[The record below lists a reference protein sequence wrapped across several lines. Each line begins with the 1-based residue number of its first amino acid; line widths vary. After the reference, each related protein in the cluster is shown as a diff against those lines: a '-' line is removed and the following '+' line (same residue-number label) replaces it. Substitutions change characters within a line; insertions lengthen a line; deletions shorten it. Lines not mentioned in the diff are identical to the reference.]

1 MGIGKFMAQGSIA
14 SGEFRFGGK
23 VLIASLIGVALGASP
38 IPFNSIGLV
47 IGPISKE
54 YGWSVEQVANGITIF
69 GIIAALLAP
78 LYGGLADRIG
88 VRAVT
93 LWSLFGFG
101 VSFALLGFAP
111 NNIWVYYGLWALVGL
126 VGIGS
131 TPVTFSRGV
140 SQWFAQSRGLALG
153 IMLLGTSLTAIFV
166 PWLGK
171 QIIVNWG
178 WRALFPSFGALTLL
192 IALPLGFFWFREPT
206 AQERPKGM
214 NDASGNLIGT
224 RFGQAI
230 KTRYFWIMVAST
242 ILISTAYGGAHVH
255 MVEMVKKH
263 GFSADMAA
271 GVAMIV
277 GVGILIGRVSVGLL
291 FDRFWAPGVA
301 FIVLSLPALSSYLFM
316 GGHSDLA
323 VLKIAAFLLGLAAG
337 AESDVL
343 AFLTA
348 RYFGMLNYGRIYG
361 AFYLFFGIC
370 SGISPK
376 LYSRAVGNSG
386 SYDPMLQAAIFCF
399 LGGAALLLLL
409 GRYPPEYG
417 MRADELSPQKDMIDG
432 NPAPQ

>member
-1 MGIGKFMAQGSIA
+1 MEKGSIA
-14 SGEFRFGGK
+14 TGEFKLGGK
-23 VLIASLIGVALGASP
+23 ALIAALVGVALGASP
-38 IPFNSIGLV
+38 IPFNAIGLV

-69 GIIAALLAP
+69 GVIAALLAP

-88 VRAVT
+88 VRVVA
-93 LWSLFGFG
+93 LWSIFGFG
-101 VSFALLGFAP
+101 ISFALLGFAP
-111 NNIWVYYGLWALVGL
+111 NNIGVYYGIWALIGL
-126 VGIGS
+126 VGIGC
-131 TPVTFSRGV
+131 TPVTFSRGI

-153 IMLLGTSLTAIFV
+153 IMLLGTSLTAIVV

-171 QIIVNWG
+171 QIIADWG
-178 WRALFPSFGALTLL
+178 WRALFPFFGAMTLL
-192 IALPLGFFWFREPT
+192 IALPLCFIWFREPT
-206 AQERPKGM
+206 LLERPKGM
-214 NDASGNLIGT
+214 SDASGNLIGM
-224 RFGQAI
+224 RFGQAV
-230 KTRYFWIMVAST
+230 KSRYFWIMVAST

-263 GFSADMAA
+263 GFSAESAA

-301 FIVLSLPALSSYLFM
+301 CVVLSLPALSAYLFI

-348 RYFGMLNYGRIYG
+348 RYFGMANYGRIYG

-376 LYSRAVGNSG
+376 LYSRTVGNTG
-386 SYDPMLQAAIFCF
+386 SYDPMLQIAIFCF

-409 GRYPPEYG
+409 GRYPPEF
-417 MRADELSPQKDMIDG
+417 AASSTETPPQKDAING
-432 NPAPQ
+432 HPAPQ